1 MTVGA
6 GPEQNQA
13 NNFTMKL
20 DGTGL
25 SQAVFEQMILDFI
38 DKDCNGHITLNRLK
52 GRFVEN
58 KILDQTIRK
67 LRAEKKIIPTRAFA
81 PTGDLIR
88 CFTVAKRH

>member
-6 GPEQNQA
+6 SHEQKYA
-13 NNFTMKL
+13 NNFTIKL

-25 SQAVFEQMILDFI
+25 SQAAFEQLILDFI
-38 DKDCNGHITLNRLK
+38 VKDCNGHITLNRLK

-67 LRAEKKIIPTRAFA
+67 LRDEKKIIPTRTFA